1 MRPQFPTGPAARSAL
16 YLLGLLAAL
25 KALSLVLMGQA
36 VAAMLAAL
44 LAPGPA
50 SGGQPAW
57 DGPLG
62 WGGAM
67 GIGVAGVVLRSL
79 TVWAQAVASR
89 RAALGVKEELRS
101 RLLERALRNGTR
113 TTGPSDGG
121 LAVLATRG
129 LDALDSYYTQFLPA
143 LVNCATIPL
152 LLGARILF
160 ADWVSAVVIVLT
172 VPLVPLFMVLIGRY
186 TDERVKEA
194 QSALSRLSGHMLE
207 LAKGLP
213 VLVGLGRATAQRKA
227 LEDISEE
234 YRVRTMGTLRTAF
247 LSALALELIATI
259 SVAVVAVFIGVR
271 LVHGDM
277 ALEAG
282 LLALILAPD
291 CYLPLRE
298 LGTAHHASDDGRAA
312 LAETTAVL
320 DAPEPAPLE
329 PALLEPAFLGP
340 AGSRHVV
347 PGQGARPPAVV
358 VSGLT
363 VRYSGRTDAAVGPLS
378 FTAAPGRITALDGAS
393 GAGKSTILGVL
404 AGTLGAG
411 GGTAVG
417 GRLEGFTRADIA
429 WVPQHPVMV
438 APTVLDEIRLYLGGT
453 GSGTVATGSTSAV
466 ADAAARR
473 CLAAC
478 AAGHLA
484 AKHPAELSPGE
495 LRRVALARGLAR
507 IEAGATVLL
516 LDEPTAHL
524 DRESAAAVSR
534 AITALRGQVTV
545 LLVAHDRTTREL
557 ADELVPVAAGPVPE
571 AGGELREPQTEPQPR
586 PNLLDERGGAVP
598 TAAAAALT
606 VAADT
611 VTVPAPG
618 NAGPGA
624 PLPRTTAEDISG
636 SPAGRPAGRRTAA
649 QLRRL
654 LAPVAAKFAAAG
666 AVGTLAALFAVALAG
681 LSGWLIIRASE
692 QPPILYLLTAIVGV
706 RFFGIGR
713 AALRYAERLLLHDAV
728 FAALTRLRGRLWESL
743 SRRALSLRR
752 LLQGGN
758 VLGTVVDDVDTV
770 RELLPRV
777 VLPPLTAV
785 AVAAAAVVGI
795 GLLLPAALPALA
807 AAGLVSLVAAPVL
820 ALAADRMSA
829 RTEQRLRSGVL
840 RDVAAAL
847 DARAELHA
855 NGVSAPVLAAIGWAD
870 RSATAASQRSAWAE
884 GLGQGLTVLACGT
897 AALASAVL
905 AAPLVLGGAVEPGTV
920 AVVVLL
926 QLALVEPYA
935 AITTAIRQY
944 PALRSVLRR
953 ISAAG
958 VLEPGTDRSADTT
971 SGGLVPVEARA
982 GDAPGIELVDLA
994 AAWPGG
1000 DTVFA
1005 GLDASAAPGR
1015 WLAVTGASG
1024 SGKSTLLAVVLG
1036 FLPARSGRI
1045 LLSGRAAWC
1054 PQEAH
1059 LFDSTFRGNLMLG
1072 LPGTPDGQQNG
1083 PAAGRGAGT
1092 PDVAESTDVA
1102 VEATRATAEARMR
1115 EALAAVGLGPLLGR
1129 LEDGLDT
1136 RIGPGGAFLSGGERQ
1151 RLAVARTLMTGADV
1165 ILLDEPTAHLDAE
1178 SGRAMLAE
1186 LRHGLRDRTVV
1197 LVTHNPE
1204 DIAPDDDRLDLD
1216 HTAGMVPV
1224 MAQAL

>member
-1 MRPQFPTGPAARSAL
+1 MKPQFPAGPANRAAL

-36 VAAMLAAL
+36 VASMLAGLMA
-44 LAPGPA
+44 GD
-50 SGGQPAW
+50 PAW
-57 DGPLG
+57 AAQLY
-62 WGGAM
+62 WGA
-67 GIGVAGVVLRSL
+67 AGVVLRSL

-101 RLLERALRNGTR
+101 QLLERALRNGTR
-113 TTGPSDGG
+113 AAGPSDGG
-121 LAVLATRG
+121 LAILATRG
-129 LDALDSYYTQFLPA
+129 LDALDNYYTQFLPA
-143 LVNCATIPL
+143 LVNCAAVPL
-152 LLGARILF
+152 LLGARILY
-160 ADWVSAVVIVLT
+160 ADWISAVVVVLT

-186 TDERVKEA
+186 TEDRVREA
-194 QSALSRLSGHMLE
+194 QSALARLSGHMLE

-227 LEDISEE
+227 LEDLSEE
-234 YRVRTMGTLRTAF
+234 YRHKTMGTLRTAF

-298 LGTAHHASDDGRAA
+298 LGTAHHASDEGRAA

-320 DAPEPAPLE
+320 ESPEPAPLRPTAAATTGMAHE
-329 PALLEPAFLGP
+329 ADTGEG
-340 AGSRHVV
+340 
-347 PGQGARPPAVV
+347 RPPALAVA
-358 VSGLT
+358 GLT
-363 VRYSGRTDAAVGPLS
+363 VRYGGRTDAAVGPLS
-378 FTAAPGRITALDGAS
+378 FTAAPGRITALDGPS
-393 GAGKSTILGVL
+393 GAGKSTVLGVL
-404 AGTLGAG
+404 AGTIGAG
-411 GGTAVG
+411 GGADRPDRQTTIT
-417 GRLEGFTRADIA
+417 GRLEGFTTADLA

-438 APTVLDEIRLYLGGT
+438 APTVLDEVRLYLGNLQGPVD
-453 GSGTVATGSTSAV
+453 GAPSGPGEATAL
-466 ADAAARR
+466 R

-478 AAGHLA
+478 AAEHLA

-507 IEAGATVLL
+507 IEAGASVLL

-524 DRESAAAVSR
+524 DRESATAVSC
-534 AITALRGQVTV
+534 AIAALRGKVTV
-545 LLVAHDRTTREL
+545 LLVAHDRQTREL
-557 ADELVPVAAGPVPE
+557 ADHLVAVAPGATGVSAAGATADAAGTAAPVSAPQPRTASQAAGASAAGPSAVAYEYRPAESAEPGVPQ
-571 AGGELREPQTEPQPR
+571 AGT
-586 PNLLDERGGAVP
+586 
-598 TAAAAALT
+598 
-606 VAADT
+606 
-611 VTVPAPG
+611 PG
-618 NAGPGA
+618 NAT
-624 PLPRTTAEDISG
+624 RG
-636 SPAGRPAGRRTAA
+636 STAGR
-649 QLRRL
+649 LRRL
-654 LAPVAAKFAAAG
+654 LAPVRAKFAAAG

-713 AALRYAERLLLHDAV
+713 ACLRYLERLLLHDAV

-758 VLGTVVDDVDTV
+758 VLGTIVDDVDTV
-770 RELLPRV
+770 RDLLPRV

-785 AVAAAAVVGI
+785 AVAAAAVTGMA
-795 GLLLPAALPALA
+795 LLLPATLPAVVA
-807 AAGLVSLVAAPVL
+807 AALVSLVAAPAL

-829 RTEQRLRSGVL
+829 GTEQRLRSGVL
-840 RDVAAAL
+840 RQVAAAL

-855 NGVSAPVLAAIGWAD
+855 NSVAAPVLAAITRAD

-905 AAPLVLGGAVEPGTV
+905 AAPLALSGAVEASTV

-935 AITTAIRQY
+935 AITTAVRQY
-944 PALRSVLRR
+944 PALRAVLRR
-953 ISAAG
+953 IGEAG
-958 VLEPGTDRSADTT
+958 VLDGDGARTGADA
-971 SGGLVPVEARA
+971 SGGLIPVAGRPGGRA
-982 GDAPGIELVDLA
+982 GIELRDLA

-1000 DTVFA
+1000 PPVFA
-1005 GLDASAAPGR
+1005 GLTATAEPGR

-1024 SGKSTLLAVVLG
+1024 SGKSTLLAIVLG
-1036 FLPARSGRI
+1036 FLPAAGGQI

-1059 LFDSTFRGNLMLG
+1059 LFDSTIRGNLLLG
-1072 LPGTPDGQQNG
+1072 LPEG
-1083 PAAGRGAGT
+1083 GRGGE
-1092 PDVAESTDVA
+1092 AERQLQD
-1102 VEATRATAEARMR
+1102 
-1115 EALAAVGLGPLLGR
+1115 ALAVVGLAPLLGR
-1129 LEDGLDT
+1129 LEHGLDT

-1151 RLAVARTLMTGADV
+1151 RLAVARTLLTGADV

-1204 DIAPDDDRLDLD
+1204 DISPDDSRLDLD
-1216 HTAGMVPV
+1216 RA
-1224 MAQAL
+1224 AALGAAPAPKSTPLLARG